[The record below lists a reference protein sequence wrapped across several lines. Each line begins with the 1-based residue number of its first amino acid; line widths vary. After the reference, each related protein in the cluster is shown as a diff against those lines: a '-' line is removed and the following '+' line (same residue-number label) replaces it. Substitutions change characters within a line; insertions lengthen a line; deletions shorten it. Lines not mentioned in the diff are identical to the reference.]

1 VTSAGDLVPPAEVV
15 AAVQRGQRFLVTAH
29 PGPDG
34 DAIGSMVA
42 ALLALEALGHEAVA
56 FNPDPV
62 PQRFVF
68 LTGTER
74 FVNALDD
81 AAAFDTTLVLDCSD
95 ERMFE
100 EAWKLGPDRLGT
112 VVVIDHHK
120 TAGNFGDVVW
130 RDQGA
135 AAVGA
140 MLFPL
145 FEALGVPSSREI
157 AEALYCSLMSDTGS
171 FRYQNTTAATMRTA
185 ATLLERGVDPW
196 RVSSGIYE
204 DRPCCE
210 VQLLALVLQ
219 TLEVSDDGK
228 AACLRV
234 DQPML
239 DATGATPDMLDGF
252 INYARGIRG
261 VEVAILLRPGPR
273 GVRVSMR
280 SRGRV
285 DVSMLAERFD
295 GGGHHNAAGCTMPG
309 DDVAQVQ
316 ADLFTEVAQ
325 LLA

>member
-1 VTSAGDLVPPAEVV
+1 MA
-15 AAVQRGQRFLVTAH
+15 
-29 PGPDG
+29 
-34 DAIGSMVA
+34 A
-42 ALLALEALGHEAVA
+42 ALLALEALGREVVA

-62 PQRFVF
+62 PQRFAF
-68 LTGTER
+68 LAGTER
-74 FVNALDD
+74 FVSSLAPS
-81 AAAFDTTLVLDCSD
+81 AAFDTTLVLDCSD

-100 EAWKLGPDRLGT
+100 EAGRLGPDRLGT

-120 TAGNFGDVVW
+120 TAGDFGDVVW

-135 AAVGA
+135 AAVGV

-145 FEALGVPSSREI
+145 FEALCVPPSVEI
-157 AEALYCSLMSDTGS
+157 SDALYCSLMSDTGS
-171 FRYQNTTAATMRTA
+171 FRYQNTNAVAMRTA
-185 ATLLERGVDPW
+185 AALLERGVDPW

-204 DRPCCE
+204 DRPRCE

-219 TLEVSDDGK
+219 TLTVSDDGR
-228 AACLRV
+228 AACLMV
-234 DQPML
+234 TQQML
-239 DATGATPDMLDGF
+239 DDTGATPDMIDGF

-285 DVSMLAERFD
+285 DVSQLAERFD

-309 DDVAQVQ
+309 DDVVQVQ
-316 ADLFTEVAQ
+316 ADLFAEVGL